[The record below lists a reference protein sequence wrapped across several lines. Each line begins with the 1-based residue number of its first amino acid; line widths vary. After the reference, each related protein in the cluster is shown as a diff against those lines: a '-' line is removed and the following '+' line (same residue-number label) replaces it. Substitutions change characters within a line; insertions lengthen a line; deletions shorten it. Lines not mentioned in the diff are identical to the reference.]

1 MDSLALYD
9 AYMMEAGR
17 TATQLKSQ
25 KIKQMRDIWRGEDG
39 YLEMNRK
46 YTNKSLDDLLRYNR
60 RYFQEWDH
68 HLVREYAPIYQ
79 IPRSR
84 VGRAQLYAPVKVL
97 GSLQIDTFWFNL
109 AVLWLLSVL
118 FYLSLVNDLLRKLVN
133 WNDIRKLRE
142 KS

>member
-1 MDSLALYD
+1 
-9 AYMMEAGR
+9 
-17 TATQLKSQ
+17 
-25 KIKQMRDIWRGEDG
+25 
-39 YLEMNRK
+39 MNRK
-46 YTNKSLDDLLRYNR
+46 YANKSLEDQLLNR
-60 RYFQEWDH
+60 GQKAYLEWEH

-79 IPRSR
+79 IPHSR

-118 FYLSLVNDLLRKLVN
+118 FYFVLVYDLLRKLVN

>member
-1 MDSLALYD
+1 MI
-9 AYMMEAGR
+9 E
-17 TATQLKSQ
+17 
-25 KIKQMRDIWRGEDG
+25 IWNGNKG
-39 YLEMNRK
+39 FLEMNRK
-46 YTNKSLDDLLRYNR
+46 YTNKRLEAQLENKEIYGNYNLV
-60 RYFQEWDH
+60 WDH
-68 HLVREYAPIYQ
+68 HLVREFAPIYQ

-118 FYLSLVNDLLRKLVN
+118 FYLTLVYDLLRKLVN